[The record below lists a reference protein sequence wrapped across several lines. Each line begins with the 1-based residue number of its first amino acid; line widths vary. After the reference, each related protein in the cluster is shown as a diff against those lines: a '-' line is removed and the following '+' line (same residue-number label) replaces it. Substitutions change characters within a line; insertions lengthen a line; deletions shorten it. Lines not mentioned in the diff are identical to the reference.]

1 MDCISMRIY
10 TNKGETSIF
19 LARYDMKIIS
29 LGDFLVKNLLLDII
43 ISFIQT
49 KLIEELPKDNK
60 EDSEYLAMFFKSL
73 IFISYILI

>member
-10 TNKGETSIF
+10 TNKRETSIF

-49 KLIEELPKDNK
+49 V
-60 EDSEYLAMFFKSL
+60 
-73 IFISYILI
+73 

>member
-1 MDCISMRIY
+1 MRIY